1 MYLLN
6 LTLAQFLVVFG
17 SISALAVALYLLDR
31 SRRKQIVSTL
41 RFWAAAEQPAAAA
54 RRRRINQPWSLILQL
69 ASMALLLLAVGQM
82 RFGSREAAARD
93 HIILLDT
100 SAWMSARSG
109 ARTLMD
115 VAIERARLYLRA
127 LPARDRVMLV
137 RADALTTPATS
148 FEPDHRKVD
157 AAILASTPGSTAL
170 NLDQAFAFVQR
181 LQQSG
186 GRPGEIAFIG
196 TGHIAGR
203 EGGAPLPALR
213 NLRVIQIPDTME
225 NCGLRKVGARRSEKD
240 GDVWEVYAAVRN
252 YGSRPRTVTLAA
264 EFGLPGASA
273 ARVPIGARSLPL
285 APGAEAEA
293 TFQHRTR
300 AAGVIVLGV
309 FPRDAFSADDHAEL
323 ELPAQPSLAVTVY
336 STAPELLRPLFASNP
351 RVTAVYRTPAQYRAD
366 DGGLVILDRFI
377 PPARPKADSIWIDPP
392 AAGSPIPVR
401 SRATAVAFA
410 RWNLSHQTAA
420 GLRAKDFR
428 LEATSVFNTAEGD
441 VKVGEI
447 AAGPVI
453 VARPSQPKIAV
464 LGFHPALSGMRYEL
478 ATPLLFANLL
488 RWASPEIFRRYE
500 LAGGSIGAVKV
511 VLDQDSPAAGVKV
524 LQSDGSP
531 VPFTVRDQVLH
542 FFAGTPGSV
551 RVLAG
556 DREWVYSLTIPEV
569 WDARWTPPED
579 IRHGVPRAGGVRA
592 AAAEM
597 WPWLAVLGGLGL
609 LAEWLLFGRFRR
621 AAFFWR
627 KAASAE
633 AAR

>member
-41 RFWAAAEQPAAAA
+41 RFWTAAEQPAAAA

-170 NLDQAFAFVQR
+170 NLDQAFTFVQR

-196 TGHIAGR
+196 SGRIAGR

-213 NLRVIQIPDTME
+213 NLRVIQIPDTVE
-225 NCGLRKVGARRSEKD
+225 NCGLRKVGARRSEND
-240 GDVWEVYAAVRN
+240 ADVWEIYAAVRN

-336 STAPELLRPLFASNP
+336 SSAPELLRPLFASNP
-351 RVTAVYRTPAQYRAD
+351 RVNATYRAPAQYRPD
-366 DGGLVILDRFI
+366 DVGLVILDRFT
-377 PPARPKADSIWIDPP
+377 PPVRPKADSIWIDPP

-401 SRATAVAFA
+401 SRATSVAFA
-410 RWNLSHQTAA
+410 RWNPSHQTAA

-428 LEATSVFNTAEGD
+428 LESTSVFNTAADD

-488 RWASPEIFRRYE
+488 RWTSPEIFRRYE

-569 WDARWTPPED
+569 WDARWTPPEN
-579 IRHGVPRAGGVRA
+579 IRHGVPRAGGVRG

-627 KAASAE
+627 NPAPAE
-633 AAR
+633 AVR